1 MEGRVVST
9 ISLVEA
15 LDPSGSE
22 RTRRSRAAILD
33 LLHNHPRLF
42 DRRSY
47 DPGHITASAVV
58 LSPDRARLLL
68 VYHRRLARW
77 LQPGGHV
84 EPDDSDVIETARREV
99 LEETGIMLDEADDAN
114 LVGLDVHEIP
124 AAGAEPFHLHHDL
137 TFGFTAREEDMT
149 EPCGS
154 ERAVWC
160 AFDRLDGYDVD
171 EPLRASLCRALSP
184 SPSSP
189 SSPPNLL

>member
-1 MEGRVVST
+1 MNS
-9 ISLVEA
+9 IKAVEA
-15 LDPSGSE
+15 FKPWGSE
-22 RTRRSRAAILD
+22 RARRSRAAILD
-33 LLHNHPRLF
+33 LLDNHPSPF

-58 LSPDRARLLL
+58 LSPDRTRLAL
-68 VYHRRLARW
+68 VYHRRLNRW

-84 EPDDSDVIETARREV
+84 EPDDSDVLETARREV
-99 LEETGIMLDEADDAN
+99 LEETGIVVDESDDVN

-137 TFGFTAREEDMT
+137 TFAFTAREEDGT

-154 ERAVWC
+154 ERAIWC
-160 AFDRLDGYDVD
+160 AIDRLDGYDVD